1 MSLVHEA
8 LQKAELEKQ
17 RKAGIAPESHRAL
30 PQPTQHFGSP
40 GSQSIDAPAMISAG
54 GAIAVREFAGNAA
67 AIGSQ
72 KSSPLLTALIGT
84 VTAVAMVAIVFLV
97 ALASS
102 TLQDSKRAVTASPM
116 VAPSPGPAPAA
127 EAGAPKAQPVEASV
141 AINKEEPAASAVQQ
155 PTAQSAE
162 PRFKLSGITRD
173 PDGKYWAIINGK
185 LRDQDEYVDGATI
198 KSVERDRV
206 TLDLGNGQT
215 TVLRLF

>member
-17 RKAGIAPESHRAL
+17 RKAGIAPEPHRAL
-30 PQPTQHFGSP
+30 PQPAQHFGSP
-40 GSQSIDAPAMISAG
+40 GSQSIDSPAMISAG
-54 GAIAVREFAGNAA
+54 GAIAVGEFAGNAT

-102 TLQDSKRAVTASPM
+102 TLQDSKRAVSATPVA
-116 VAPSPGPAPAA
+116 APSPASAA
-127 EAGAPKAQPVEASV
+127 EAVAASKAQPVEASV

-155 PTAQSAE
+155 APAQPAE

-185 LRDQDEYVDGATI
+185 LRDQDQYVDGATI

>member
-8 LQKAELEKQ
+8 LRKAELEKQ
-17 RKAGIAPESHRAL
+17 RKAGIAPEPHRAL

-40 GSQSIDAPAMISAG
+40 GSQSIDGPAMISAG

-102 TLQDSKRAVTASPM
+102 TLQDSKRAVTASP
-116 VAPSPGPAPAA
+116 VAAPSPAPAT
-127 EAGAPKAQPVEASV
+127 EAVAAPKAQSVEASV
-141 AINKEEPAASAVQQ
+141 AINKEEPAPPAVQQ
-155 PTAQSAE
+155 PSAQPAE

-185 LRDQDEYVDGATI
+185 LRDQDQYVDGATI

>member
-17 RKAGIAPESHRAL
+17 RKAGIAPAPHRPL

-54 GAIAVREFAGNAA
+54 GAIAVGEFAGNAS

-102 TLQDSKRAVTASPM
+102 TLQDSKRAVTASP
-116 VAPSPGPAPAA
+116 VAAPSPAPAA
-127 EAGAPKAQPVEASV
+127 ETVAAPKAQAVEASA

-155 PTAQSAE
+155 PPAE

-185 LRDQDEYVDGATI
+185 LRDQGQYVDGATV

-206 TLDLGNGQT
+206 TLDLGDGQT